1 MRYAGFVNGSGQ
13 TRSRNVDDERTI
25 NLYQERA
32 DAGTPTSKGALY
44 WTPGVKPFAGLG
56 AGPVRA
62 LFEQNGRVFAVG
74 GSGLYEILPNRSSVL
89 RGTMAVD
96 GNPATI
102 SGNGTNGHQLL
113 ITSGGLG
120 YIFDTEDDTFEQ
132 ITDDGFPFPV
142 AMGVFIDTYFL
153 VLKSASNQFN
163 WSAPLDGLDWDATD
177 VAQTSLSSDRKFAI
191 AVSHRYVYVFGSKYT
206 EVWQNTAGS
215 STFEPV
221 PGTFIE
227 HGIDS
232 PYSIATLDNTLF
244 WVGKDENGPRLVW
257 MLQGHTP
264 IRVSSHSVEYWLM
277 RAPTMSQVR
286 GFAYQEQGHG
296 VYWLYIPGLD
306 TSWVY
311 DVATQQWHE
320 RAHWDPKLIR
330 FIPHVAQNHCYAFN
344 RHLVGDRQSR
354 VVYEMNLNFLHDEL
368 VIGAGE

>member
-132 ITDDGFPFPV
+132 ITDDGC
-142 AMGVFIDTYFL
+142 L
-153 VLKSASNQFN
+153 
-163 WSAPLDGLDWDATD
+163 
-177 VAQTSLSSDRKFAI
+177 
-191 AVSHRYVYVFGSKYT
+191 HRHLLPGSK
-206 EVWQNTAGS
+206 VGL
-215 STFEPV
+215 EP
-221 PGTFIE
+221 I
-227 HGIDS
+227 
-232 PYSIATLDNTLF
+232 
-244 WVGKDENGPRLVW
+244 
-257 MLQGHTP
+257 Q
-264 IRVSSHSVEYWLM
+264 
-277 RAPTMSQVR
+277 
-286 GFAYQEQGHG
+286 
-296 VYWLYIPGLD
+296 
-306 TSWVY
+306 
-311 DVATQQWHE
+311 
-320 RAHWDPKLIR
+320 
-330 FIPHVAQNHCYAFN
+330 
-344 RHLVGDRQSR
+344 LVGAARWP
-354 VVYEMNLNFLHDEL
+354 
-368 VIGAGE
+368 